1 MPFKYKTVEELTVEE
16 FEKQKLRKIMEIVNG
31 RQTEERMGGFYR
43 RDDLLN
49 RKTNPNGGEGSNIDV
64 EIFEHSQ
71 QNKQIRRVGED
82 QDSKRQ
88 DSINTN
94 ESLIGGNENRQ
105 RDGAAGLTDDPNG
118 RYSKNDT
125 IFDLSRFVLYYNQNI

>member
-1 MPFKYKTVEELTVEE
+1 MPFKYKFVEELTVEE
-16 FEKQKLRKIMEIVNG
+16 FEKLRKITEIVNG

-49 RKTNPNGGEGSNIDV
+49 RKTNQNGGERSNLDV

-88 DSINTN
+88 DSINTD
-94 ESLIGGNENRQ
+94 EGIVGGNENRQ
-105 RDGAAGLTDDPNG
+105 RDGAAGLRDCRKTANEKRRG
-118 RYSKNDT
+118 
-125 IFDLSRFVLYYNQNI
+125 

>member
-1 MPFKYKTVEELTVEE
+1 
-16 FEKQKLRKIMEIVNG
+16 
-31 RQTEERMGGFYR
+31 
-43 RDDLLN
+43 LLN

-71 QNKQIRRVGED
+71 KNKQIRRVDED